1 MSHRKCGNP
10 VVLVSFSNRPIMS
23 KRQAELPLEDN
34 FPGSPAS
41 KKVRVEEDPESDP
54 RNGAVPAQRASSQEL
69 EQDDRNGSNILAAAD
84 IEGEGLREGEEDN
97 AGSSD
102 IDEDAPAISAP
113 KRQSAPMEG
122 YGDLYLDTINRG
134 VLDFDFEKLCSVSLS
149 NINVYACLVCGKY
162 FQGRG
167 PKSHAYFHA
176 LEVGHHVFINMGI
189 KKVFVLPEGYEAKNQ
204 SLDDIKYVVDPHYT
218 KDQVVKLDKEVHD
231 AWDLSGSRYRP
242 GFVGMNNIKAND
254 YLNVVVQLLAHVHP
268 IRNFF
273 LLHEFPTPGTPQLA
287 LRFSTLVRKLW
298 NPKAFRSH
306 VSPHELLQ
314 EIALRSSKRFTLT
327 QQSDPVDF
335 MSWFLNNLH
344 LSLGGSKKPS
354 STPTSIVQAAFQG
367 QLRIESQAITA
378 HSDTQNARLVF
389 TESGTI
395 NSQVT
400 PFLILT
406 LDLPPT
412 PLFQSTNR
420 ESIIPQIPLTTL
432 LNKYNGITASEKLAH
447 RVRHRLLHPLPPY
460 LLFHIKR
467 FSKNRFVSE
476 RNPTIVTFP
485 SPRSLDMSPYVE
497 PNPQIWPPG
506 EPIMYD
512 LVANIILDPTVAAP
526 GATEDAADKGVSA
539 ASGAGGAPSTS
550 AGAGAGS
557 EKVSWLVQLHDK
569 AMSAENTRHQP
580 SEATEP
586 QQRGP
591 EWLEVQDLFVK
602 RAESETL
609 FTREGYLMVWERRKT
624 PGKKGKGRA

>member
-1 MSHRKCGNP
+1 
-10 VVLVSFSNRPIMS
+10 MS
-23 KRQAELPLEDN
+23 KRPAELPLERD
-34 FPGSPAS
+34 FSGSPAS
-41 KKVRVEEDPESDP
+41 KKARVEDATEEGSA
-54 RNGAVPAQRASSQEL
+54 NGADVDVQGAAEL
-69 EQDDRNGSNILAAAD
+69 EAEELE
-84 IEGEGLREGEEDN
+84 EGEQDPSEIL
-97 AGSSD
+97 D
-102 IDEDAPAISAP
+102 IDEDAPALSAP

-122 YGDLYLDTINRG
+122 YGDLYLDTINRQI
-134 VLDFDFEKLCSVSLS
+134 LDFDFEKLCSVSLS

-176 LEVGHHVFINMGI
+176 LEVGHHVFINIGTR
-189 KKVFVLPEGYEAKNQ
+189 KVYVLPEGYEVQNK

-218 KDQVVKLDKEVHD
+218 KSEVIKLDKEVHD

-254 YLNVVVQLLAHVHP
+254 YVNVVAQLLAHVLP

-273 LLHEFPTPGTPQLA
+273 LLQNFPVPGTPEIV

-327 QQSDPVDF
+327 NQADPVEF
-335 MSWFLNNLH
+335 LSWFLNTLH
-344 LSLGGSKKPS
+344 LALGGSKKPS
-354 STPTSIVQAAFQG
+354 PNPTSVVHAAFQG
-367 QLRIESQAITA
+367 RVRIESQAITA

-389 TESGTI
+389 TDSGTTK
-395 NSQVT
+395 SQVT

-412 PLFQSTNR
+412 PLFQSINR

-432 LNKYNGITASEKLAH
+432 LNKYNGYTASEKLDH

-460 LLFHIKR
+460 LFFHIKR

-497 PNPQIWPPG
+497 PNPDVWSPG
-506 EPIMYD
+506 EPILYD
-512 LVANIILDPTVAAP
+512 LVANIILDPAMVAP
-526 GATEDAADKGVSA
+526 GAMDDAAEKGTNA
-539 ASGAGGAPSTS
+539 ASGSGGSS
-550 AGAGAGS
+550 AGAGGGS
-557 EKVSWLVQLHDK
+557 EKVAWHVQLHDK
-569 AMSAENTRHQP
+569 AMSAENSKAQKANAQGKH
-580 SEATEP
+580 
-586 QQRGP
+586 QQRRP
-591 EWLEVQDLFVK
+591 EWLEIQDLFVK

-624 PGKKGKGRA
+624 PGQKGKASA